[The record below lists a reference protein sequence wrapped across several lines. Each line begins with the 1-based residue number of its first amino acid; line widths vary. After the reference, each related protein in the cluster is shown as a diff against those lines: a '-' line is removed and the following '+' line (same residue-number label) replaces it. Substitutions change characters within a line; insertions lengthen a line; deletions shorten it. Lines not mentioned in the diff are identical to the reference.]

1 MNDMGVY
8 IPNMSKPKGCI
19 EEWDFGLMGNPCK
32 FLETDM
38 SCILQPESEPFD
50 CGENYNTC
58 PLIEI
63 DDELFKK
70 AESAYVFQ
78 QIRYGERRNDE

>member
-1 MNDMGVY
+1 MGVY
-8 IPNMSKPKGCI
+8 IKDMEKPKGCI

-63 DDELFKK
+63 DQEAIDIAQDIIDGCKRFK
-70 AESAYVFQ
+70 
-78 QIRYGERRNDE
+78 ERRAE